1 MNKKVDARKYTNAA
15 WVIGG
20 FLAFPALLLFS
31 FGNGGEFLSVGVFPY
46 VAILTKLAIS
56 SFGSGF
62 GFAFG
67 LILFFLFFPLAVL
80 QFPAY
85 VFIVNRAK
93 HKEITA
99 IAIVIIHVIGVFW
112 ATDFIL

>member
-1 MNKKVDARKYTNAA
+1 MNKKVDALKYTNAA

-20 FLAFPALLLFS
+20 FLTLPALLLFS
-31 FGNGGEFLSVGVFPY
+31 FGHGGEFLSVGLFPY

-56 SFGSGF
+56 SLRLGF
-62 GFAFG
+62 VLT
-67 LILFFLFFPLAVL
+67 LIFLFFPLALL

-85 VFIVNRAK
+85 VFIVTRAK
-93 HKEITA
+93 HKELTA

-112 ATDFIL
+112 ATGFIL